1 MGAARPAWLVLQ
13 GTQAGRAFGRRVT
26 LISALVIYLDGNE
39 AGSGFYKLA
48 QDLGELPPGR
58 LSAHV
63 KDQFW
68 TRQVRRLFEYYGS
81 GFVGRGN
88 GADIAGS
95 S

>member
-1 MGAARPAWLVLQ
+1 LIVQDRNRP
-13 GTQAGRAFGRRVT
+13 VT
-26 LISALVIYLDGNE
+26 HLMISALVIYLDGND

-88 GADIAGS
+88 GADFAGS